1 MAVSVGDKNNRCCL
15 ISYVSKQDE
24 SGFEADKP
32 KEIRRKVWCKVE
44 SASGREFARMG
55 QNNIRPQRR
64 VTLWAY
70 EYDEQDTVELD
81 GKKYGVY
88 RTFQPNPEEI
98 ELYLE
103 RKAGDA

>member
-1 MAVSVGDKNNRCCL
+1 MSVGDKNNRCYL
-15 ISYVSKQDE
+15 ISYVSEQDE

-64 VTLWAY
+64 VTLWAN
-70 EYDEQDTVELD
+70 EYDEQDTVELE

-103 RKAGDA
+103 RKAGDN

>member
-1 MAVSVGDKNNRCCL
+1 MAVSVGDKNNRCYL

-64 VTLWAY
+64 VTLWAN
-70 EYDEQDTVELD
+70 EYDEQDTVELE

-103 RKAGDA
+103 RKAGDN

>member
-1 MAVSVGDKNNRCCL
+1 MAVSVGDKNNRCFL

-88 RTFQPNPEEI
+88 RTFQPNPEEV

>member
-1 MAVSVGDKNNRCCL
+1 MSVGDKNNRCFL

-70 EYDEQDTVELD
+70 EYDEQDTLELD

>member
-1 MAVSVGDKNNRCCL
+1 MAVSVGDKNNRCYL

-64 VTLWAY
+64 VTLWAN
-70 EYDEQDTVELD
+70 EYDEQDTVELE

>member
-1 MAVSVGDKNNRCCL
+1 MSVGDKNNRCFL

-24 SGFEADKP
+24 SGFEADEP

-88 RTFQPNPEEI
+88 RTFQPNPEEV

-103 RKAGDA
+103 RKAGDI

>member
-1 MAVSVGDKNNRCCL
+1 MAVSVGDKNNRCYL

-64 VTLWAY
+64 VTLWAN
-70 EYDEQDTVELD
+70 EYDEQDTVELE

-88 RTFQPNPEEI
+88 RTFQPNPEEV
-98 ELYLE
+98 ELYIE
-103 RKAGDA
+103 RKAGDN

>member
-1 MAVSVGDKNNRCCL
+1 MAVSVGDKNNRCFL

>member
-1 MAVSVGDKNNRCCL
+1 MAVSVGDKNNRCYL

-44 SASGREFARMG
+44 SASGRECARMG

-64 VTLWAY
+64 VTLWAN
-70 EYDEQDTVELD
+70 EYDEQDTVELE

-103 RKAGDA
+103 RKAGDN

>member
-24 SGFEADKP
+24 SGFEPDKP

-55 QNNIRPQRR
+55 QNSIRPQRR

>member
-1 MAVSVGDKNNRCCL
+1 MSVGDKNNRCYL

-64 VTLWAY
+64 VTLWAN
-70 EYDEQDTVELD
+70 EYDEQDTVELE